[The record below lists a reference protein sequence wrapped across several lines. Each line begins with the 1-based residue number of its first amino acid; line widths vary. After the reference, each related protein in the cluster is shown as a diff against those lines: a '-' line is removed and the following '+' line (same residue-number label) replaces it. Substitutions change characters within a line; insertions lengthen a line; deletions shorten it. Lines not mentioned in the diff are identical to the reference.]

1 MFPPCYF
8 VNSKFTEFFTDIK
21 IFPLTLTVF
30 QKIIILLPCALTEFN
45 IVLLIKRPLK
55 KEAAL
60 KIGIK
65 DIAKQANVSIG
76 TVDRVLH
83 NRGEVSKTTRE
94 QVLTIIEELGY
105 TPNLLAKSLASKIK
119 YTIAFLIPDREN
131 NAYWEKP
138 LEGIKAAALEIKKFN
153 FEIQVAT
160 FDYSNENSFIEKYNE
175 ILESNPSGFIF
186 APVFYESSLNLIGKC
201 DQLELPYVFFDV
213 FIENC
218 KNLAYF
224 GQNSVQSGYLAA
236 RLMNYS
242 IIKGGISHIYIV
254 KPLNPSAPVYHLS
267 LREKGFISYFS
278 QETTSQA
285 IIHSMDIDISSP
297 AVLIKSLDAI
307 FESEQKPS
315 GLFVANS
322 RVHLV
327 ASYFEKNYINNVVL
341 IGYDLLHENVKYLES
356 GIIQFLICQNPEE
369 QGYKSVFSLY
379 NHLFLKKPV
388 DKLNYSPIDII
399 MKENIEYYKN
409 FKI

>member
-1 MFPPCYF
+1 M
-8 VNSKFTEFFTDIK
+8 
-21 IFPLTLTVF
+21 
-30 QKIIILLPCALTEFN
+30 
-45 IVLLIKRPLK
+45 K
-55 KEAAL
+55 KEAAS

-83 NRGEVSKTTRE
+83 NRIEVSKTTRE
-94 QVLTIIEELGY
+94 QVLKIIDELGY

-119 YTIAFLIPDREN
+119 YTIAVLIPDPTN

-138 LEGIKAAALEIKKFN
+138 LEGIKAAAREIKKFN
-153 FEIQVAT
+153 FELQVAT
-160 FDYSNENSFIEKYNE
+160 FDYSNENSFIEKSNE

-186 APVFYESSLNLIGKC
+186 APVFYESSLNLIEKC
-201 DQLELPYVFFDV
+201 DQLELPYVLFDV

-224 GQNSVQSGYLAA
+224 GQNSVQSGFLAA
-236 RLMNYS
+236 RLMSYS
-242 IIKGGISHIYIV
+242 IDKGINHIYIV
-254 KPLNPSAPVYHLS
+254 KPLNLSAPVYHLS

-278 QETTSQA
+278 QDTANMA
-285 IIHSMDIDISSP
+285 ILHSMSVDISSP
-297 AVLIKSLDAI
+297 SILVESLDSI
-307 FESEQKPS
+307 FSSDQKPS

-327 ASYFEKNYINNVVL
+327 ARYFEKNKIKNVVL
-341 IGYDLLHENVKYLES
+341 IGYDLLYENIEYLEK
-356 GIIQFLICQNPEE
+356 GIIQFLICQKPEE

-388 DKLNYSPIDII
+388 DKLTYSPIDII
-399 MKENIEYYKN
+399 MKENIEYYKH

>member
-1 MFPPCYF
+1 M
-8 VNSKFTEFFTDIK
+8 
-21 IFPLTLTVF
+21 
-30 QKIIILLPCALTEFN
+30 
-45 IVLLIKRPLK
+45 K
-55 KEAAL
+55 KDAAL

-83 NRGEVSKTTRE
+83 NRSEVSNSTRE
-94 QVLTIIEELGY
+94 QVLKIIDELGY
-105 TPNLLAKSLASKIK
+105 TPNLLAKSLASKVK
-119 YTIAFLIPDREN
+119 YTIAVLIPDPSVN
-131 NAYWEKP
+131 TYWEKP
-138 LEGIKAAALEIKKFN
+138 LEGIKAAAREIKKFN
-153 FEIQVAT
+153 FELQVYT
-160 FDYSNENSFIEKYNE
+160 FNYSSESSFNEKAYE
-175 ILESNPSGFIF
+175 ILISNPNGFIF
-186 APVFYESSLNLIGKC
+186 APVFYDSSLKLIEKC

-242 IIKGGISHIYIV
+242 IAKGTSHIYIV

-267 LREKGFISYFS
+267 LREKGFSLYFEKES
-278 QETTSQA
+278 DHQA
-285 IIHSMDIDISSP
+285 IIHSMDVDISSP
-297 AVLIKSLDAI
+297 FLLVESLDAI
-307 FESEQKPS
+307 FSSVQKPS

-327 ASYFEKNYINNVVL
+327 ATYFENNNIKNVIL
-341 IGYDLLHENVKYLES
+341 IGYDLLNENIAYLEK
-356 GIIQFLICQNPEE
+356 GIIQFLICQKPEE

-379 NHLFLKKPV
+379 NHLFLQKPV
-388 DKLNYSPIDII
+388 EKLNFSPIDII

-409 FKI
+409 YKI

>member
-1 MFPPCYF
+1 MYVNGTVKPCSS
-8 VNSKFTEFFTDIK
+8 NK
-21 IFPLTLTVF
+21 IE
-30 QKIIILLPCALTEFN
+30 KD
-45 IVLLIKRPLK
+45 KPLK
-55 KEAAL
+55 T
-60 KIGIK
+60 GIK

-83 NRGEVSKTTRE
+83 NRGEVAEATRE
-94 QVLTIIEELGY
+94 QVLKIIEELGY

-119 YTIAFLIPDREN
+119 YTIAVLIPDPDS

-138 LEGIKAAALEIKKFN
+138 LAGIKAAAREIKKFN
-153 FEIQVAT
+153 FELHIAT
-160 FDYSNENSFIEKYNE
+160 FNYSNENSFIEKSNE
-175 ILESNPSGFIF
+175 IVDSNSSGFIF
-186 APVFYESSLNLIGKC
+186 APVFYEASLKVVEKC
-201 DQLELPYVFFDV
+201 EKLELPYVFFDV

-224 GQNSVQSGYLAA
+224 GQNSVQSGFLAA

-242 IIKGGISHIYIV
+242 IHNGFNHIYIV
-254 KPLNPSAPVYHLS
+254 KPVNRSAPVYHLS
-267 LREKGFISYFS
+267 LREKGFLSYFTT
-278 QETTSQA
+278 ETEHQA
-285 IIHSMDIDISSP
+285 VIHSLDVDISS
-297 AVLIKSLDAI
+297 LSNLDTTLDAI
-307 FESEQKPS
+307 FDSDEKPA
-315 GLFVANS
+315 GLFIANS

-327 ASYFEKNYINNVVL
+327 ARYFEKNQIQNVVL
-341 IGYDLLHENVKYLES
+341 VGYDLLKENIEYLEK

-388 DKLNYSPIDII
+388 EKINYSPIDII

>member
-1 MFPPCYF
+1 MCIYLLCS
-8 VNSKFTEFFTDIK
+8 VTEFAGIY
-21 IFPLTLTVF
+21 
-30 QKIIILLPCALTEFN
+30 
-45 IVLLIKRPLK
+45 LICQPLK
-55 KEAAL
+55 KDSAS

-65 DIAKQANVSIG
+65 DIAKKANVSIG

-83 NRGEVSKTTRE
+83 NRLEVSKTTRD
-94 QVLTIIEELGY
+94 QVLKIIDELGY
-105 TPNLLAKSLASKIK
+105 TPNVLAKSLSSKIK
-119 YTIAFLIPDREN
+119 YTIAVLIPDPAS

-138 LEGIKAAALEIKKFN
+138 LEGIKAAAREIKNFN
-153 FEIQVAT
+153 FELHIDT
-160 FDYSNENSFIEKYNE
+160 FGYSSEKSFIEKADS
-175 ILESNPSGFIF
+175 ILESHPNGFIF
-186 APVFYESSLNLIGKC
+186 APVFYESSITVIEKC
-201 DQLELPYVFFDV
+201 DELELPYVFFDV

-242 IIKGGISHIYIV
+242 MNKDSSHIYII

-278 QETTSQA
+278 EQSSGKTLL
-285 IIHSMDIDISSP
+285 HSVNVDISSP
-297 AVLIKSLDAI
+297 SILVESLNAI
-307 FESEQKPS
+307 FSGDQKPS

-327 ASYFEKNYINNVVL
+327 ASYFEENKITNVIL
-341 IGYDLLHENVKYLES
+341 IGYDLLPENIGFLEN
-356 GIIQFLICQNPEE
+356 GIIQFLISQKPEE

-388 DKLNYSPIDII
+388 DKVNYGPIDII
-399 MKENIEYYKN
+399 MKENLEYYRN

>member
-1 MFPPCYF
+1 M
-8 VNSKFTEFFTDIK
+8 
-21 IFPLTLTVF
+21 
-30 QKIIILLPCALTEFN
+30 
-45 IVLLIKRPLK
+45 KRD
-55 KEAAL
+55 AAL

-83 NRGEVSKTTRE
+83 NRGEVSETTRE
-94 QVLTIIEELGY
+94 QVLKIIDELGY
-105 TPNLLAKSLASKIK
+105 TPNVLAKSLSSKIK
-119 YTIAFLIPDREN
+119 YTIAILIPDSDR

-138 LEGIKAAALEIKKFN
+138 LEGIKAAAREIKKFN
-153 FEIQVAT
+153 FELQIAT
-160 FDYSNENSFIEKYNE
+160 FDYSNENSFIEKSNE

-186 APVFYESSLNLIGKC
+186 APVFYESSIAVIEKC
-201 DQLELPYVFFDV
+201 DQLGLPYVFVDV

-236 RLMNYS
+236 RLMSYS
-242 IIKGGISHIYIV
+242 MEKGINHIYVV

-267 LREKGFISYFS
+267 LREKGFSSYFA
-278 QETTSQA
+278 QESDNQA
-285 IIHSMDIDISSP
+285 ILHSLEVDISTP
-297 AVLIKSLDAI
+297 FVLDESLDAI
-307 FESEQKPS
+307 FFGDQKPS

-327 ASYFEKNYINNVVL
+327 AKYFEKHKIKNVVL
-341 IGYDLLHENVKYLES
+341 IGYDLLHENIEYLEK

-369 QGYKSVFSLY
+369 QGYRSVFSLF
-379 NHLFLKKPV
+379 NHLFLKKSV

-409 FKI
+409 LKI

>member
-1 MFPPCYF
+1 M
-8 VNSKFTEFFTDIK
+8 
-21 IFPLTLTVF
+21 
-30 QKIIILLPCALTEFN
+30 
-45 IVLLIKRPLK
+45 K
-55 KEAAL
+55 KDAAL

-83 NRGEVSKTTRE
+83 NRSEVSTNTRE
-94 QVLTIIEELGY
+94 QVLKIIDELGY
-105 TPNLLAKSLASKIK
+105 TPNVLAKSLASKVK
-119 YTIAFLIPDREN
+119 YTIAVLIPDPSVN
-131 NAYWEKP
+131 PYWEKP
-138 LEGIKAAALEIKKFN
+138 LEGIKAAAREIKKFN
-153 FEIQVAT
+153 FELQIAT
-160 FDYSNENSFIEKYNE
+160 FDYSNENSFIEKSDAIIN
-175 ILESNPSGFIF
+175 SNPSGFIF
-186 APVFYESSLNLIGKC
+186 APVFYESSLKLIEKC
-201 DQLELPYVFFDV
+201 DHLELPYVFFDV

-236 RLMNYS
+236 RLMSYS
-242 IIKGGISHIYIV
+242 LDKGINHIYIV

-267 LREKGFISYFS
+267 LREKGFSSFFAGEFNQRTIL
-278 QETTSQA
+278 
-285 IIHSMDIDISSP
+285 HSMDVNISSP
-297 AVLIKSLDAI
+297 SILVESLDAI
-307 FESEQKPS
+307 FSSVNKPS

-327 ASYFEKNYINNVVL
+327 ARYFEKNNIKDVIL
-341 IGYDLLHENVKYLES
+341 IGYDLLMQNIEYLEK
-356 GIIQFLICQNPEE
+356 GIIRFLICQKPEE
-369 QGYKSVFSLY
+369 QGYKGVFSLF

>member
-1 MFPPCYF
+1 M
-8 VNSKFTEFFTDIK
+8 
-21 IFPLTLTVF
+21 
-30 QKIIILLPCALTEFN
+30 
-45 IVLLIKRPLK
+45 K
-55 KEAAL
+55 KDAAL

-83 NRGEVSKTTRE
+83 NRSEVSNTTRE
-94 QVLTIIEELGY
+94 QVLKIIDDLGY
-105 TPNLLAKSLASKIK
+105 TPNVLARSLASKVK
-119 YTIAFLIPDREN
+119 YTIAVLIPDPSV

-138 LEGIKAAALEIKKFN
+138 LEGIKAAAREIKKFN
-153 FEIQVAT
+153 FELQIAT
-160 FDYSNENSFIEKYNE
+160 FDYSNENSFIEKSDA
-175 ILESNPSGFIF
+175 ILKSNPSGFIF
-186 APVFYESSLNLIGKC
+186 APVFYDSSLKLIEKC

-218 KNLAYF
+218 NNLAYF

-236 RLMNYS
+236 RLMSYRLDKEIN
-242 IIKGGISHIYIV
+242 HIYIV
-254 KPLNPSAPVYHLS
+254 KPLNPSAPVYHLG
-267 LREKGFISYFS
+267 LREKGFHSFFENNLN
-278 QETTSQA
+278 QPA
-285 IIHSMDIDISSP
+285 VIHSVDVDISSP
-297 AVLIKSLDAI
+297 SILINSLDAI
-307 FESEQKPS
+307 FCSDQKLS

-327 ASYFEKNYINNVVL
+327 AKYFEKNNIKDVIL
-341 IGYDLLHENVKYLES
+341 IGYDLLKDNIEYLEK
-356 GIIQFLICQNPEE
+356 GIIQFLICQKPEE

-388 DKLNYSPIDII
+388 DRLNYSPIDII

>member
-1 MFPPCYF
+1 
-8 VNSKFTEFFTDIK
+8 
-21 IFPLTLTVF
+21 
-30 QKIIILLPCALTEFN
+30 
-45 IVLLIKRPLK
+45 LK
-55 KEAAL
+55 KDVAQ

-83 NRGEVSKTTRE
+83 NRDEVSKTTRE
-94 QVLTIIEELGY
+94 QVLKIIDELGY
-105 TPNLLAKSLASKIK
+105 TPNVLAKSLSSKVK
-119 YTIAFLIPDREN
+119 YTIAVLIPDPAN

-138 LEGIKAAALEIKKFN
+138 LEGIKAAAREIKKFN
-153 FEIQVAT
+153 FEIQIAT
-160 FDYSNENSFIEKYNE
+160 FEYSNENSFIEKANE

-186 APVFYESSLNLIGKC
+186 APVFYDSALKVIEKC
-201 DQLELPYVFFDV
+201 DQLEIPYVFIDV
-213 FIENC
+213 FIDNC

-236 RLMNYS
+236 RLMSYS
-242 IIKGGISHIYIV
+242 LRKGINHIYIV

-267 LREKGFISYFS
+267 LREKGFSSFFECELNQQTIL
-278 QETTSQA
+278 
-285 IIHSMDIDISSP
+285 HPMDVDISSP
-297 AVLIKSLDAI
+297 TILINSLEEI
-307 FESEQKPS
+307 FSGDQKPS

-327 ASYFEKNYINNVVL
+327 AGYFEKNNITDVIL
-341 IGYDLLHENVKYLES
+341 IGYDLLQQNIVYLEK
-356 GIIQFLICQNPEE
+356 GIIQSLICQKPEE
-369 QGYKSVFSLY
+369 QGYKGVFSLF
-379 NHLFLKKPV
+379 NHLFLKIPV